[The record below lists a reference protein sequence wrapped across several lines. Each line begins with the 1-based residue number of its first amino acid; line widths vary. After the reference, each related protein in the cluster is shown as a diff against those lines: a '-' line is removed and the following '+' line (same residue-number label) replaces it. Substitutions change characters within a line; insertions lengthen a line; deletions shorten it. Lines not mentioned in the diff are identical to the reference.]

1 MERLIFSIIIA
12 LLTLGFSS
20 CNQQTYKPEKQ
31 NFEYEQGG
39 IVRGN
44 IEKKEIA
51 LVFTGDKY
59 ADGSNKI
66 ISTLKKQNVK
76 ASFFF
81 TGTFYD
87 NKDYNRLISTLLEE
101 GHYLGAHSNKHLLYC
116 DWDKRDSLLV
126 TKEEFTKDL
135 YENYSKMEEFGIS
148 KEKSKYFLPPFEW
161 YNDSISS
168 WTNEMGLHLVNL
180 TRGTLA
186 PADYTTPE
194 MKNYRGIEV
203 IYNSIIN
210 YEKVN
215 KSGLN
220 GFILL
225 THIGTHP
232 DRNDKLYDKLE
243 DLIKELKNR
252 GYKFKRINDLLEN

>member
-1 MERLIFSIIIA
+1 MSIG
-12 LLTLGFSS
+12 LSS
-20 CNQQTYKPEKQ
+20 CNQQNDKPEKQ

-39 IVRGN
+39 IVRGDTGR
-44 IEKKEIA
+44 KEIA
-51 LVFTGDKY
+51 LVFTGDEY
-59 ADGSNKI
+59 ADGGNKI
-66 ISTLKKQNVK
+66 ISALKKQDVK

-81 TGTFYD
+81 TGNFYSNND
-87 NKDYNRLISTLLEE
+87 YKNIISALLKD
-101 GHYLGAHSNKHLLYC
+101 GHYLGTHSDKHLLYC

-135 YENYSKMEEFGIS
+135 NDNYLKMKAFGIS
-148 KEKSKYFLPPFEW
+148 KEKSNYFLPPFEW

-168 WTNEMGLHLVNL
+168 WTNEIGLQLVNL

-194 MKNYRGIEV
+194 MKNYRSTEE
-203 IYNSIIN
+203 IYNNIIN
-210 YEKVN
+210 YEKEN

-232 DRNDKLYDKLE
+232 DRKDKLYDKLE
-243 DLIKELKNR
+243 DLIKALKSR
-252 GYKFKRINDLLEN
+252 GYTFKRINDLLEN